1 MEPLSKISKTNNNF
15 KEIYSLKDQVGSGL
29 TSNVSIVFNNE
40 IGEKKV
46 AKIYEP
52 NAIEAFQKEVKIL
65 RYLEELNLPGNIKFY
80 DYGVDNITL
89 NGKTKE
95 RMYVIMEYGSH
106 GTLYDAVEK
115 TRNGFTEDVCQYIL
129 FKILNAIEA
138 LHQKGICHRD
148 LKPENLVFVGDN
160 YELKLIDFG
169 FAAKFLDKDNQKVNL
184 KRSVGTA
191 YYCPP
196 EIILNKPY
204 DGEKA
209 DIFCIGALLFILMT
223 RKFAFEEAKVINTSM
238 KPKKILYRLI
248 KTKQFEKYWQLLEKS
263 FNIPSLSQSFKNL
276 FVKLVAYEPADR
288 PSIEEI
294 RKDEWM
300 SNIANASEE
309 QLEFLRKK
317 MIDEISI
324 TQA

>member
-1 MEPLSKISKTNNNF
+1 MEPLSKISKSNNNF
-15 KEIYSLKDQVGSGL
+15 KERYSLKDQVGSGL
-29 TSNVSIVFNNE
+29 TSNVSIVFDNE
-40 IGEKKV
+40 TGKKKV

-196 EIILNKPY
+196 KIILNKPY

-300 SNIANASEE
+300 SNISNASEE

-317 MIDEISI
+317 MIDEISMS
-324 TQA
+324 QA